1 MPYVALSK
9 SAAQSL
15 IEEHS
20 AVLEGAKN
28 EYSVER
34 IIYSLE
40 QKVQNLERIALQAY
54 SALGVSG
61 GSVESIE
68 KQLTQRIIKLQS
80 ETASLNGINLQSC
93 FLQALKE
100 AEGFQLDYSKELD
113 ELQQYFMQETGSNLV
128 SGEVATLLLNEIGQ
142 GIKNFIPQQISFGST
157 GKAYN
162 TATGTFAIDLTKPYT
177 KLSSRAKEIFNSYS
191 KKKKQGLINSVQ
203 PQSSSINGHQFTQQ
217 YLVDTFG
224 VESLLKMK
232 PEERTRVFQ
241 QYPQLKDLINRRF
254 IQQIVNSCNASD
266 KVALTKCIEE
276 ILRQKPLAFFVG
288 GNIEG
293 MTGILGEIQGFY
305 FFRMLLNNPNANVS
319 WIGGLGNPHAD
330 LLLTQGLQQF
340 GIQIKNTSQD
350 VAELEVGFQ
359 SFGATKG
366 RAANQVGAIYQ
377 YENTSEAMSV
387 LAAMAPLSLVESIS
401 TFLAMEGFNI
411 QYQWDAST
419 KSAKQVESNPDFE
432 SVRAQ
437 IELYSEYA
445 QKIAS
450 LFAVSMMYMQETT
463 YSGGYSNTL
472 YLIGG
477 ITLVSAATILKN
489 IVQQL
494 KGALARFK
502 MNVEGHSAGKGLRGV
517 KTIVDVINEKGHL
530 SDTKF
535 MMQSSYTF
543 GL

>member
-20 AVLEGAKN
+20 AALEDAKN

-34 IIYSLE
+34 IVQSLE
-40 QKVQNLERIALQAY
+40 RKVQNLEKIALQAY
-54 SALGVSG
+54 SALGISG

-113 ELQQYFMQETGSNLV
+113 ELQQYFMQKSGSNLV

-177 KLSSRAKEIFNSYS
+177 KLSNRAKEIFNSYS

-203 PQSSSINGHQFTQQ
+203 LQSSSINGYQFTQQ

-241 QYPQLKDLINRRF
+241 QYPQLKDLINRKF

-266 KVALTKCIEE
+266 KVVLTKCIEE

-366 RAANQVGAIYQ
+366 RAANSVGAIYQ

-387 LAAMAPLSLVESIS
+387 LAAMAPSSLIESIS

-477 ITLVSAATILKN
+477 ITLMSAATILKN

-502 MNVEGHSAGKGLRGV
+502 MSVEGHSAGKGVRGV